1 MNLLYLLIA
10 FLLFANQELSSTP
23 FVALKHFNP
32 PLEVSSAFYTVH
44 SNELISFE
52 GISHRVDFIEKFK
65 QGKWEIQ
72 PVIISQ
78 SEFVPKAMTEHLMTN
93 KKDSALG
100 VKYKKG
106 DKITNMEG
114 ALHTF
119 VTPICPVTMLGDYI
133 YKERHSI
140 MLLNKNQG
148 RKVILSAAIQ
158 PDFELSGNDEVIMK
172 IVEIKQQ
179 PIIGQILPSDFQ
191 PLWNQSNGDQEV
203 FEKKFKW
210 YEESLQKHLIYF
222 LTRKHRLSALHEV
235 QHITN
240 YQETIEL
247 LEQLIL
253 REDVDIL
260 EALSDKFA
268 VLNSH
273 VLSLEALFALYT
285 QQLRNEFSVL
295 EQMLPQ
301 GYIYTMNPPAIFT
314 TQIGGVKN
322 VNLLNRLQILSFKYL
337 RKDSS
342 FENLKVIGFN
352 NYSDKEAISL
362 FRHVFFDKIVVGT
375 QTLFEQGHY
384 SMTDPYA
391 LVLHNNSDAFGQNIE
406 TEGPSSLDGVIGSY
420 SDAACHLQR
429 DRENLVR
436 FVF

>member
-1 MNLLYLLIA
+1 MNLIINLITCLSFITA
-10 FLLFANQELSSTP
+10 ASLELKN
-23 FVALKHFNP
+23 FIP
-32 PLEVSSAFYTVH
+32 PLEISSAFYTVH
-44 SNELISFE
+44 SNELIALK
-52 GISHRVDFIEKFK
+52 GISHRADFIEKLN
-65 QGKWEIQ
+65 QGKWELQ

-78 SEFVPKAMTEHLMTN
+78 SAFVSKAMTEHLMTN

-133 YKERHSI
+133 YKKRHGI
-140 MLLNKNQG
+140 LLLNNMG
-148 RKVILSAAIQ
+148 RRVVLSAAIQ
-158 PDFELSGNDEVIMK
+158 PDFELAGNDEVIMK

-179 PIIGQILPSDFQ
+179 PVIGQELPSDFQ
-191 PLWNQSNGDQEV
+191 PLWNQSKWNQEV
-203 FEKKFKW
+203 FEKKLKQ

-222 LTRKHRLSALHEV
+222 LTKKHRLPALHEV
-235 QHITN
+235 QNIIT

-253 REDVDIL
+253 KEDVDIL
-260 EALSDKFA
+260 EALGDKFS
-268 VLNSH
+268 VLNDH
-273 VLSLEALFALYT
+273 VISLEALFTIYT
-285 QQLRNEFSVL
+285 HQLCNEFSVL
-295 EQMLPQ
+295 EHMLPQ
-301 GYIYTMNPPAIFT
+301 GYVYTINPPAIFT

-322 VNLLNRLQILSFKYL
+322 VNLLNRLQILSFKQL
-337 RKDSS
+337 KKTSS

-352 NYSDKEAISL
+352 NYSDKEAINL
-362 FRHVFFDKIVVGT
+362 FRHVFFDKIVVET
-375 QTLFEQGHY
+375 QALFEQGHY
-384 SMTDPYA
+384 SMKDPYA

-429 DRENLVR
+429 NRENLVR
-436 FVF
+436 FVM

>member
-1 MNLLYLLIA
+1 MKKYPFLIYA
-10 FLLFANQELSSTP
+10 LITLTTFLPIDGQSI
-23 FVALKHFNP
+23 ALKHFTP
-32 PLEVSSAFYTVH
+32 PLEISSAFYTVH
-44 SNELISFE
+44 SNELIASK
-52 GISHRVDFIEKFK
+52 GISHRMDFIEKVK

-78 SEFVPKAMTEHLMTN
+78 SEFIPKAMTEHLMTN

-100 VKYKKG
+100 VKYIKG

-133 YKERHSI
+133 YNKRHSI
-140 MLLNKNQG
+140 LLLNKNRG
-148 RKVILSAAIQ
+148 RRVVLSAAIQ

-179 PIIGQILPSDFQ
+179 SVIGQELPSDFQ

-203 FEKKFKW
+203 FKKKLKQ
-210 YEESLQKHLIYF
+210 YEELLQKHLIYF
-222 LTRKHRLSALHEV
+222 LTKKHRLPALHEV

-253 REDVDIL
+253 KEDVDIL

-268 VLNSH
+268 VLNDH
-273 VLSLEALFALYT
+273 VLSLEALFAIYT

-301 GYIYTMNPPAIFT
+301 GYIYTMNPPAVFT
-314 TQIGGVKN
+314 TQIGGVKTAG
-322 VNLLNRLQILSFKYL
+322 
-337 RKDSS
+337 
-342 FENLKVIGFN
+342 GF
-352 NYSDKEAISL
+352 
-362 FRHVFFDKIVVGT
+362 IV
-375 QTLFEQGHY
+375 
-384 SMTDPYA
+384 
-391 LVLHNNSDAFGQNIE
+391 
-406 TEGPSSLDGVIGSY
+406 
-420 SDAACHLQR
+420 
-429 DRENLVR
+429 
-436 FVF
+436 